1 LSNILISQKGAST
14 LIEDWPH
21 NKRLQE
27 VAYVFFKLGTI
38 AFGGPAAHI
47 AMMDDEIVKRRK
59 WVTRE
64 TFMDLLGASNLIP
77 GPNSTELAIHLGY
90 KRAGWL
96 GLLTAGICFITPAML
111 IVWLFAVLYQQY
123 QTVPELTFIL
133 YGIKPVIIAI
143 VLQALWG
150 LGKTSLKSIPTAAVG
165 VFVVLGYMIGWNEI
179 MLLLISGLIVMLWTN
194 RKRFLKP
201 TDLSLWLPIPWLQV
215 TEPSILVT
223 HADKAIPLSL
233 TSLFLTF
240 LKIGSVL
247 YGSGYVLLAFLQSN
261 FVEHFGVLSSQQLLD
276 AVAVG
281 QFTPGPVFTTA
292 TFVGYL
298 IQGNAGALLAT
309 LAIFLP
315 AFVFVALISPWSAK
329 LRKSVWISGFLDGV
343 NAASLGLMAVV
354 SLQLGKTALMDVWT
368 YVLAILALFLLIRYK
383 VNSVWLVMGGAIIGW
398 IIHMN
403 S

>member
-1 LSNILISQKGAST
+1 
-14 LIEDWPH
+14 
-21 NKRLQE
+21 
-27 VAYVFFKLGTI
+27 
-38 AFGGPAAHI
+38 
-47 AMMDDEIVKRRK
+47 
-59 WVTRE
+59 
-64 TFMDLLGASNLIP
+64 
-77 GPNSTELAIHLGY
+77 
-90 KRAGWL
+90 
-96 GLLTAGICFITPAML
+96 
-111 IVWLFAVLYQQY
+111 
-123 QTVPELTFIL
+123 
-133 YGIKPVIIAI
+133 
-143 VLQALWG
+143 
-150 LGKTSLKSIPTAAVG
+150 
-165 VFVVLGYMIGWNEI
+165 MINWNEI
-179 MLLLISGLIVMLWTN
+179 ILLLISGLIVMLWTN
-194 RKRFLKP
+194 RKSFLKP
-201 TDLSLWLPIPWLQV
+201 TVLSLWLPIPLLQV
-215 TEPSILVT
+215 TEPSILAT
-223 HADKAIPLSL
+223 HAEKAVPLSL

-315 AFVFVALISPWSAK
+315 AFVFVALISPWSAR

-368 YVLAILALFLLIRYK
+368 YVLATLALFLLIRYK
-383 VNSVWLVMGGAIIGW
+383 VNSVWLVLGGAIIGW

>member
-1 LSNILISQKGAST
+1 MLAGLSKVSRIK
-14 LIEDWPH
+14 
-21 NKRLQE
+21 E
-27 VAYVFFKLGTI
+27 VAYVFLKLGTT

-47 AMMDDEIVKRRK
+47 AMMDDEIVKHRK

-90 KRAGWL
+90 KRAGWI

-111 IVWLFAVLYQQY
+111 IVWLFAVLYQKY
-123 QTVPELTFIL
+123 QSVPELSFIL
-133 YGIKPVIIAI
+133 YGIKPVIMAI
-143 VLQALWG
+143 VFQALWG
-150 LGKTSLKSIPTAAVG
+150 LGKTSLKSSATTLAGAAT
-165 VFVVLGYMIGWNEI
+165 VFLFMFGWSEI
-179 MLLLISGLIVMLWTN
+179 LLLLIAGLSIMLWSNRNRIFNQTN
-194 RKRFLKP
+194 
-201 TDLSLWLPIPWLQV
+201 LSLWLPMLWMHHSA
-215 TEPSILVT
+215 SIGTTSSAVKT
-223 HADKAIPLSL
+223 VPLSL
-233 TSLFLTF
+233 TSLFITF

-309 LAIFLP
+309 IAIFLP
-315 AFVFVALISPWSAK
+315 AFVFVALISPWSSK
-329 LRKSVWISGFLDGV
+329 LRNSSWISGLLDGV
-343 NAASLGLMAVV
+343 NAASLGLMAAV
-354 SLQLGKTALMDVWT
+354 SLQLGKAAFIDIWT
-368 YVLAILALFLLIRYK
+368 IVLGVLAFIILLRYK
-383 VNSVWLVMGGAIIGW
+383 VNSVWLVIGGAFVGW
-398 IIHMN
+398 IIRTH